1 MRKYYLKAL
10 FFMIGSMMVIGCAT
24 PKAPKVFQPVKFQTD
39 LYLPK
44 VNNFI
49 VILDASK
56 SMDFTYGRTSKFKLA
71 RDTVSRMN
79 QTIPELKFTCGL
91 RTFGHSPYVSR
102 MKTQLFY
109 GIAGYSTAGFGKG
122 LQKVTD
128 AGGHSPLY
136 LAIQAANKDL
146 QSLQGKSALIIL
158 SDGDKDDLDHAAALK
173 AVKSIKGQFGP
184 RICVY
189 TIFVGNNRAGKG
201 LMEKLAKAGQCG
213 FMVNADS
220 LISSKAMGDFVRK
233 VFLAKDSDRDGVP
246 DTEDKCPNTPR
257 GVKVDKDG
265 CPLDTDGDGVP
276 DYLDKCPGTPK
287 GVKVDK
293 DGCPL
298 DTDGDG
304 VPDYLDRCPGTPK
317 GANVN
322 AKGCWVI
329 ENLLFDTDKYN
340 IKPQYNSILDEV
352 ISIIRKN
359 PNVKLQIQG
368 HTDNIA
374 SAKYNQRLSERRAN
388 SVMNYLTEKGISKAR
403 LSAVGYGLTR
413 PIATN
418 LTPEGRTLNRR
429 VQINPVR

>member
-1 MRKYYLKAL
+1 
-10 FFMIGSMMVIGCAT
+10 
-24 PKAPKVFQPVKFQTD
+24 
-39 LYLPK
+39 
-44 VNNFI
+44 
-49 VILDASK
+49 
-56 SMDFTYGRTSKFKLA
+56 A

-173 AVKSIKGQFGP
+173 AVKNIKGQFGP

-189 TIFVGNNRAGKG
+189 TILIGNNKAGKG
-201 LMEKLAKAGQCG
+201 LMEKLAKTCQCG
-213 FMVNADS
+213 FSVNADS

-276 DYLDKCPGTPK
+276 DYM
-287 GVKVDK
+287 
-293 DGCPL
+293 
-298 DTDGDG
+298 
-304 VPDYLDRCPGTPK
+304 DRCPGTPE
-317 GANVN
+317 GAKVN

-359 PNVKLQIQG
+359 PDVKLQIQG

-388 SVMNYLTEKGISKAR
+388 SVMNYLVEKGISKAR